1 MSVLYYLKRME
12 FIDFLIRRK
21 ATGNLKTFAG
31 KNRLSKN
38 GLLQVLKEMKEI
50 SFPIKYSRSMQS
62 YYYEKDGQMVKT
74 LFIDIEGP
82 KILSREDMRQIK
94 TKNVN
99 NICFSE
105 TTVFEL
111 CGNS

>member
-1 MSVLYYLKRME
+1 MPIIFYFKRLQ

-21 ATGNLKTFAG
+21 ATGSLQVFAD

-38 GLLQVLKEMKEI
+38 GLLLVLKEMKEMG
-50 SFPIKYSRSMQS
+50 FPIKYSRSRNT

-74 LFIDIEGP
+74 LFMEDTQ
-82 KILSREDMRQIK
+82 ILTRGDMRKIE
-94 TKNVN
+94 TKHVN

-111 CGNS
+111 C